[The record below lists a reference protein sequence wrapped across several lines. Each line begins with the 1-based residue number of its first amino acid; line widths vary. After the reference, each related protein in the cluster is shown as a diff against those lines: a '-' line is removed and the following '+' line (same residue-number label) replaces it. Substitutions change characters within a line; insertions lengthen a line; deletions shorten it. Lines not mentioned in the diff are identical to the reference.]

1 LETESLVF
9 SCHRYNDQAF
19 CLYLF
24 SNWFFGCSQRILQ
37 KSFQDVKSRLCKD
50 KFEEEDAGD
59 EGSFGRIPFQIWNV
73 SKFGSCADAAI
84 VGLMPPP
91 LLELQVTC
99 LCIILL
105 LLLDITLT

>member
-1 LETESLVF
+1 MI
-9 SCHRYNDQAF
+9 R
-19 CLYLF
+19 LF
-24 SNWFFGCSQRILQ
+24 VSALFNNNNNWVLGYSQNILQ
-37 KSFQDVKSRLCKD
+37 KSFQDVKSRLWKD
-50 KFEEEDAGD
+50 KFEEEDTEH
-59 EGSFGRIPFQIWNV
+59 EGSFGKIPFQIWNV

-99 LCIILL
+99 LLMILL

>member
-1 LETESLVF
+1 MLSRQ
-9 SCHRYNDQAF
+9 HRNDQAF
-19 CLYLF
+19 FVRLF
-24 SNWFFGCSQRILQ
+24 NNNNNWFLGYSQNILQ
-37 KSFQDVKSRLCKD
+37 KSFQDVKSRLWKD
-50 KFEEEDAGD
+50 KFEEEDTEH
-59 EGSFGRIPFQIWNV
+59 EGSFGKIPFQIWNV

-99 LCIILL
+99 LLMILL